1 MYKILVFGMTENPGG
16 VESVIMNYYHYM
28 DKNIFHFDFLCNSYN
43 KIAFEDE
50 IISNGSQT
58 FHFPARSKN
67 YKKYKKELKNFFEN
81 LGSLPPLWVVRV
93 RKGGNKQ
100 KFISIQHGKEVSK

>member
-28 DKNIFHFDFLCNSYN
+28 DKNTFLCFLCNSYN
-43 KIAFEDE
+43 KIAFEEE

-58 FHFPARSKN
+58 FHFPARSKIIKIQKRI
-67 YKKYKKELKNFFEN
+67 KKFF
-81 LGSLPPLWVVRV
+81 
-93 RKGGNKQ
+93 
-100 KFISIQHGKEVSK
+100 

>member
-1 MYKILVFGMTENPGG
+1 MIAYGRTFCRSQLDKYFSPLLQSLYPLYELKFISIEFIKQSVCVITHYRAVF
-16 VESVIMNYYHYM
+16 
-28 DKNIFHFDFLCNSYN
+28 
-43 KIAFEDE
+43 AF
-50 IISNGSQT
+50 Q
-58 FHFPARSKN
+58 
-67 YKKYKKELKNFFEN
+67 KNFFEN

>member
-1 MYKILVFGMTENPGG
+1 MIAYGRTFCRSQLDKYFSPLLQSLYLLYELKIHINRIYKTVR
-16 VESVIMNYYHYM
+16 
-28 DKNIFHFDFLCNSYN
+28 LCNYTLSGC
-43 KIAFEDE
+43 FC
-50 IISNGSQT
+50 
-58 FHFPARSKN
+58 F
-67 YKKYKKELKNFFEN
+67 LKNFFEN

>member
-1 MYKILVFGMTENPGG
+1 MIAYGRTFCRSQL
-16 VESVIMNYYHYM
+16 
-28 DKNIFHFDFLCNSYN
+28 DKYFSPLLQSLYLL
-43 KIAFEDE
+43 
-50 IISNGSQT
+50 
-58 FHFPARSKN
+58 
-67 YKKYKKELKNFFEN
+67 YELKFISIEFIKQSVCVIIHYRAVLFLKIFEN

>member
-1 MYKILVFGMTENPGG
+1 MHTEERSAVLNWINISVHYYNHYTLYMSYKFISIEFIKQSVCVIIHYRAVF
-16 VESVIMNYYHYM
+16 V
-28 DKNIFHFDFLCNSYN
+28 F
-43 KIAFEDE
+43 
-50 IISNGSQT
+50 
-58 FHFPARSKN
+58 
-67 YKKYKKELKNFFEN
+67 LKNFFEN